1 MNNRMGLLPCLKKFI
16 LNYVQI
22 TLHLVQQDCI
32 LWRVLADEPDQQA
45 PESMARLYLQPMGWL
60 VSFQGIP
67 LYSILDRMYGSEFRA
82 VLLDIRAQTLG
93 PLNAAANVAEHCT
106 LALELIPKYPHF
118 VNMLTNYLTTIYG
131 LLECTLES
139 LENSDLL
146 ISEPTTLT
154 TTPVNHLYTA
164 LRSIDIKYQEWVTK
178 KSPWLTSDISEQV
191 GRHFPRNLQALC
203 RWGDDFLQR
212 LSQDM
217 SIHLPGHL
225 NPDEATRILLGGWKF
240 DVLKKHFMEGRMEL
254 RVHGVEKMQAA
265 LVDVWKE
272 YISQNPDGISDSFV
286 QYLVRFIKENE
297 IVDYLVGVD
306 SHPQLIGR
314 SSNIVGF
321 LVVTSTYTDRET
333 DVIWKA
339 VTESQDSRIVSEV
352 LSMLTKTF
360 YMHTTASPALLY
372 LCEKLSSLPLDRF
385 DAGMLEFCD
394 SLLGQMTP
402 RQNTGHMFMDQSDSQ
417 HAHAIPLRLC
427 VRMIRESTVAED
439 LSADQRTKLQSFG
452 SRKLSDFIKAGIGED
467 DRMEMYERCI
477 QDIAEMNQF
486 TTGSIQALSALV
498 PQWDAPE
505 MRKLATD
512 FDLTRLVINDMLHT
526 VNGTNFDLADCF
538 SQHGLVSRVEI
549 LSRLINQAPETVTP
563 ELGSAL
569 WNQILLSP
577 KLGPEGHRSVWAM
590 MVNSLS
596 RSSSPNSFL
605 DQCIHEHMPHLT
617 PKDYDFELLLF
628 AKQSVNYEIRF
639 KPPPAAGD
647 NEIVFIPGM
656 DRIWDIILTTPPGTV
671 EAEATEFAIEVYL
684 DHQIIQTAPRSAV
697 NATHVSIVGRCVKQL
712 KSAAA
717 AINARPKADGVAMNE
732 ATEMDIGGVN
742 EAEELDK
749 DKLMFTRSLLFL
761 HQLLEG
767 LRTRPRYSPPQGSP
781 PSLPHRPVRGSP
793 LDLRWQSFRDG
804 TASQIQSLRIGDE
817 STAADLTER
826 ITQLTGFSKFSAI
839 AAGAR
844 LDLFGEPD
852 TRLKEIKA
860 LQAGLLIIRKS
871 PDAEELQRSNK
882 CQSLTSVDSEV
893 MKYFDDI
900 YQFLAL
906 SEPLAEQVRNIPVL
920 FQPDLY

>member
-1 MNNRMGLLPCLKKFI
+1 MVI
-16 LNYVQI
+16 
-22 TLHLVQQDCI
+22 
-32 LWRVLADEPDQQA
+32 
-45 PESMARLYLQPMGWL
+45 
-60 VSFQGIP
+60 
-67 LYSILDRMYGSEFRA
+67 
-82 VLLDIRAQTLG
+82 
-93 PLNAAANVAEHCT
+93 
-106 LALELIPKYPHF
+106 
-118 VNMLTNYLTTIYG
+118 
-131 LLECTLES
+131 
-139 LENSDLL
+139 
-146 ISEPTTLT
+146 
-154 TTPVNHLYTA
+154 
-164 LRSIDIKYQEWVTK
+164 
-178 KSPWLTSDISEQV
+178 
-191 GRHFPRNLQALC
+191 GRQFPRNLQALC
-203 RWGDDFLQR
+203 RRGDEFLRR

-217 SIHLPGHL
+217 AIDLPDHTST
-225 NPDEATRILLGGWKF
+225 DENTRILLGGWKF
-240 DVLKKHFMEGRMEL
+240 GILKKHFMEGRMEL

-272 YISQNPDGISDSFV
+272 YISQNPDGISDPFV
-286 QYLVRFIKENE
+286 QYLVRFIKENK

-372 LCEKLSSLPLDRF
+372 LCEKLSSLPLDKF

-402 RQNTGHMFMDQSDSQ
+402 RHNPGHMFMDQSDTQ

-498 PQWDAPE
+498 PHWDASE

-569 WNQILLSP
+569 WNQILLSS
-577 KLGPEGHRSVWAM
+577 KLGPEGHRTVWAM

-596 RSSSPNSFL
+596 RSAAPNSFL
-605 DQCIHEHMPHLT
+605 DQCINEHMPHLA

-639 KPPPAAGD
+639 KPPPAAGE

-656 DRIWDIILTTPPGTV
+656 DRIWDIILTAPPGTV
-671 EAEATEFAIEVYL
+671 EADATKFAIEVYL

-697 NATHVSIVGRCVKQL
+697 DATHVSIVGRCVKQL

-717 AINARPKADGVAMNE
+717 TINTRPRSDGVATNG
-732 ATEMDIGGVN
+732 ATEMEIGDAS
-742 EAEELDK
+742 ESEELDE
-749 DKLMFTRSLLFL
+749 LMFTRSLLFL

-781 PSLPHRPVRGSP
+781 PTLPQRPLRGSP

-804 TASQIQSLRIGDE
+804 IQSQIQSLRIGDD
-817 STAADLTER
+817 STAAELTER
-826 ITQLTGFSKFSAI
+826 LTQLTGFSKFSTI

-844 LDLFGEPD
+844 LDLFEKPD

-882 CQSLTSVDSEV
+882 CQPLTSVDSEV

-906 SEPLAEQVRNIPVL
+906 SEPLAEQVRNMPVF
-920 FQPDLY
+920 FQLDLY